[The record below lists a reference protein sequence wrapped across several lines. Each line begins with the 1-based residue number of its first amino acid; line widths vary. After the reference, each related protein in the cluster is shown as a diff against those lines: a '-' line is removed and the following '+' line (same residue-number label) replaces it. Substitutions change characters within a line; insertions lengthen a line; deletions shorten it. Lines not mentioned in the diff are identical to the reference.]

1 MITRAITLEL
11 ETLLGEYPVVT
22 ILGPRQAV
30 KTTLARHGLEGFA
43 YSNLESPEV
52 REFARADPRAYLA
65 QFREQVIID
74 EIQHVPELLSY
85 LQVQVDENP
94 RKGRFILTGSHQL
107 EVRQAITQSL
117 AGRTA
122 ILNLLP
128 LSIAE
133 LAGAGIR
140 FDSFAEYA
148 LHGFLPRIH
157 DQGQRPTTAY
167 SNYYQTYV
175 ERDVRQIVRLKDA
188 SLFEKLMRLLAGRV
202 GQLVDYSSLANDV
215 GVDAKTIRHWISIL
229 EASFLLFKLP
239 PYFENFG
246 KRAIKSPKL

>member
-22 ILGPRQAV
+22 ILGPRQAG

-133 LAGAGIR
+133 LAGAG
-140 FDSFAEYA
+140 DSFRFVRGIRPPWVPTAD
-148 LHGFLPRIH
+148 PRS
-157 DQGQRPTTAY
+157 GA
-167 SNYYQTYV
+167 
-175 ERDVRQIVRLKDA
+175 A
-188 SLFEKLMRLLAGRV
+188 SDHRLLELLPDLRGTRCAPDCPAQGRF
-202 GQLVDYSSLANDV
+202 LV
-215 GVDAKTIRHWISIL
+215 
-229 EASFLLFKLP
+229 
-239 PYFENFG
+239 
-246 KRAIKSPKL
+246 